1 MRARARARRARTG
14 TAVALSGLVS
24 VSCGRAPTPDAPPA
38 APAPSLVAEAV
49 TFNRHIAP
57 IVFRHCVPCHRPG
70 EAGPFSFLR
79 YADVHKRASQ
89 IARVTKARF
98 MPPWPPEPGY
108 GDLAGSR
115 RLTDEQVALIQR
127 WAAEGAPEGPPST
140 PPPLPAFTEGW
151 QLGPPDLVI
160 ELPEP
165 YTVPAEGTD
174 VFRNFVVR
182 APVHGPR
189 YVRAMELRPGDK
201 RVVHHANVLLDRS
214 GSARRRDAK
223 DPGPGFAGMDVEL
236 ESDAFEPDSHFL
248 FWKPGTAAIT
258 EPEGMAWTIDERTD
272 LVLNLHLQPSGKP
285 ETIRPVV
292 GLYFTETAPTR
303 FPMLL
308 QLEHDGAIDIP
319 PGASDFVV
327 TDEYTLPVDA
337 EVLAVYPHAHYV
349 GKDVQGFATRPD
361 GTRTWLIWIRDWDF
375 AWQAVYPLAH
385 PVFLPRGSVLHL
397 RIAYDNSEGNVR
409 NPSHPPKRVVAGNR
423 STDEM
428 GHLWV
433 QVLPRQ
439 RDDRWALQETFMRR
453 RLEKYP
459 GDFVAHAN
467 LGAALEARGRP
478 AEAIE
483 EYRQALRARP
493 QSAAVHNNL
502 GAALQ
507 TAGDLDAAIAEYQQA
522 VRAQPDHPSAR
533 HNLGSA
539 LVLSGAFA
547 EALPHLREAVRLS
560 PDDATARNNLGG
572 ALLETGRL
580 VEAVEELRRA
590 AKADPR
596 SLNAHY
602 NLGRALALR
611 GRLDEAAGHLE
622 QALRI
627 QPDDPDARRELAV
640 VRARQARRPN

>member
-1 MRARARARRARTG
+1 MRARARARRALPG
-14 TAVALSGLVS
+14 AAVVSALLAL
-24 VSCGRAPTPDAPPA
+24 SCGRARSEDVPPPPPAPPSA
-38 APAPSLVAEAV
+38 AETI

-57 IVFRHCVPCHRPG
+57 IVLRNCAPCHRPG
-70 EAGPFSFLR
+70 EAGPFSLLT
-79 YADVHKRASQ
+79 YADVRRRAEQ
-89 IARVTKARF
+89 IARVTQVRF

-115 RLTDEQVALIQR
+115 RLRDEQVALLQR
-127 WAAEGAPEGPPST
+127 WVAEGTPEGPPAA
-140 PPPLPAFTEGW
+140 PPPPPAFTEGW
-151 QLGPPDLVI
+151 QLGPPDLVL
-160 ELPEP
+160 EVPQP

-174 VFRNFVVR
+174 VFRNFVLRTPVR
-182 APVHGPR
+182 GTR

-214 GSARRRDAK
+214 GFARGRDAK

-248 FWKPGTAAIT
+248 FWKPGTAAVT
-258 EPEGMAWTIDERTD
+258 EPDDMAWTIDEHTD

-285 ETIRPVV
+285 EVIRPAV
-292 GLYFTETAPTR
+292 GLYFTDTAPTR
-303 FPMLL
+303 FPMLI

-319 PGASDFVV
+319 PDAPDFVV
-327 TDEYTLPVDA
+327 TDQFALPVDA

-349 GKDVQGFATRPD
+349 GKDVQGFATLPD
-361 GTRTWLIWIRDWDF
+361 GTKKWLLWIRDWDF

-385 PVFLPRGSVLHL
+385 PLRLPRGSVLHM
-397 RIAYDNSEGNVR
+397 RIAYDNSEDNVR
-409 NPSHPPKRVVAGNR
+409 NPSHPPKRVVSGNR

-433 QVLPRQ
+433 QVVPPR
-439 RDDRWALQETFMRR
+439 REDRWALQEALMRR

-467 LGAALEARGRP
+467 LGAALEARGL
-478 AEAIE
+478 AADAIG

-493 QSAAVHNNL
+493 DSAAVHNNL

-507 TAGDLDAAIAEYQQA
+507 TAGDLDAAIAEYERA
-522 VRAQPDHPSAR
+522 VRAQPDYPNAR

-539 LVLSGAFA
+539 LVLKGAFA
-547 EALPHLREAVRLS
+547 EALPHLREALRLA

-572 ALLETGRL
+572 ALLETGR
-580 VEAVEELRRA
+580 VAEAVGQLRRA
-590 AKADPR
+590 VDADPG
-596 SLNAHY
+596 SLNAQY
-602 NLGRALALR
+602 NLGRALALS
-611 GRLDEAAGHLE
+611 GRLEEAAAHLE
-622 QALRI
+622 EALRI
-627 QPDDPDARRELAV
+627 QPDDPDVQRELAAL
-640 VRARQARRPN
+640 RARTPRPPR